1 MIIENVL
8 PKHLPGI
15 WKTSFENI
23 DENYFGENI
32 SITFNK
38 CLNEMFF

>member
-23 DENYFGENI
+23 DENYFNNI
-32 SITFNK
+32 
-38 CLNEMFF
+38 FF